1 MLYTVEQTPDRK
13 WAVLNTRTKA
23 PYGDPLDSME
33 AAMNLVREA
42 EAQAAIACVAPR
54 AGPAG
59 SPFACFAAHR
69 RPRGA
74 SSARA

>member
-23 PYGDPLDSME
+23 PYGDPLDSIE

-42 EAQAAIACVAPR
+42 EAQAAIDRMIACR
-54 AGPAG
+54 AG
-59 SPFACFAAHR
+59 SC
-69 RPRGA
+69 
-74 SSARA
+74 SI